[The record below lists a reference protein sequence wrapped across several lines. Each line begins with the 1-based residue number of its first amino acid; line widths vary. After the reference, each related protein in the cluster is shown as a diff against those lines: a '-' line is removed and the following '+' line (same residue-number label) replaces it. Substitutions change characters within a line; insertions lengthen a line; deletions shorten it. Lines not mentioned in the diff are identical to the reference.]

1 MESRG
6 KRSKGITKQQ
16 LHVRRTVKQGN
27 NFWVH
32 RTSSLNGQMQSHHGL
47 FPHRILRKSTELL
60 LHSKFHRQ
68 ACSSVR
74 NLVCTSILQSLSSV
88 FCAHNIF
95 WVLSSGNVENFSQEI
110 SEIWVGMC
118 CRLCVSCAGVAL
130 LAFVIAPTPPCL
142 SAGVMVAKPAI
153 PRRFTSLVLRQ
164 TAQKVQRK
172 KLRKKLKT
180 CKPAPREDAES
191 SFSITSSAHEVSA
204 MDSPVVFGFF
214 SDGERCH
221 SSDHLWDDL
230 WNEDGA
236 PFATF
241 SLDFLS
247 LSCLIRC
254 FFG

>member
-130 LAFVIAPTPPCL
+130 LAFVIAPT
-142 SAGVMVAKPAI
+142 
-153 PRRFTSLVLRQ
+153 
-164 TAQKVQRK
+164 
-172 KLRKKLKT
+172 
-180 CKPAPREDAES
+180 
-191 SFSITSSAHEVSA
+191 SFSRC
-204 MDSPVVFGFF
+204 
-214 SDGERCH
+214 DGRQACH
-221 SSDHLWDDL
+221 SKEVH
-230 WNEDGA
+230 
-236 PFATF
+236 
-241 SLDFLS
+241 
-247 LSCLIRC
+247 LSCTSTNCPEGSAQEVAEEIEDLQACTSRRC
-254 FFG
+254 